1 MPLPPTNSDEL
12 PEYAGCNS
20 LAEAM
25 VVTTAVDGIEMLQTV
40 LDGVGFD
47 RQTLR
52 KIAAELEQGGADE
65 IAALV
70 RAQIPKAKLREPE
83 WVTARKK
90 RERARRKVMLAAF
103 HKMTGKAD

>member
-12 PEYAGCNS
+12 PEYAGCTS

-47 RQTLR
+47 QQTLR

-65 IAALV
+65 IARVV
-70 RAQIPKAKLREPE
+70 RAAIPKAKLKEPE
-83 WVTARKK
+83 WRTAKRK
-90 RERARRKVMLAAF
+90 RERQRRRIMLAAF
-103 HKMTGKAD
+103 RKACKK